1 MRCSICWNFGSTL
14 GRVTWVYWKDTRW
27 IILHTWNSLLP
38 YAPWLVKNVCGDG
51 MSYRILCRSCTV
63 AYSSYKATIGC
74 KTLSRTPKGQ
84 GLSIAA
90 LLCSGVEDPS
100 HLFRFCIEEKLDEF
114 LQLDLQQWILMNI
127 HKPSYFPKEYCC
139 DVFVSQ
145 EKPRVHCPLDV
156 LHVNRVPEQPPGIH
170 VWQQPSPPAQEIKV
184 NTDGTTNSISDLA
197 TCGGVGRDA
206 NSKWWF
212 EFAKVIGACS
222 VLETEL
228 WDISYM

>member
-90 LLCSGVEDPS
+90 LLWNKKIFDPDCIDSEGILLRCFRLAGEASGALS
-100 HLFRFCIEEKLDEF
+100 SRRIA
-114 LQLDLQQWILMNI
+114 
-127 HKPSYFPKEYCC
+127 
-139 DVFVSQ
+139 
-145 EKPRVHCPLDV
+145 R
-156 LHVNRVPEQPPGIH
+156 
-170 VWQQPSPPAQEIKV
+170 
-184 NTDGTTNSISDLA
+184 
-197 TCGGVGRDA
+197 
-206 NSKWWF
+206 
-212 EFAKVIGACS
+212 
-222 VLETEL
+222 
-228 WDISYM
+228 